1 MFQAAESF
9 LVNCIDKSKSKCN
22 KFDELRVIRQNT
34 YSRDLDL
41 NLMPCSSSALREH
54 IKRAYLQANSWI
66 TATTRDRLRLENKES
81 YGWSFSETILVP
93 ALLPEGLLTRPS
105 NLPEPCKCGVCRFE
119 TRCKCRIHKLKC
131 CRYCVCSKDNKC
143 ENPY

>member
-1 MFQAAESF
+1 MNIGQFKGIEEDRTGVII
-9 LVNCIDKSKSKCN
+9 LCWGV
-22 KFDELRVIRQNT
+22 RVQHMHKYT

-41 NLMPCSSSALREH
+41 NLMPCSSASSALREH
-54 IKRAYLQANSWI
+54 IKRAYLQANLWI
-66 TATTRDRLRLENKES
+66 TATTRDRLILESKES

-93 ALLPEGLLTRPS
+93 TLLPEELLTRPS

-131 CRYCVCSKDNKC
+131 CRYCVCSKDNTV
-143 ENPY
+143 